1 MTEFVMID
9 SICRM
14 TCGCKRLDYIS
25 LSTRAREHTE
35 RERESSEKILKRIEI
50 ASYIDQRDITQKCKY

>member
-1 MTEFVMID
+1 MSMTEFVMID

-14 TCGCKRLDYIS
+14 TCGCKRLDDYIS

-35 RERESSEKILKRIEI
+35 RERERERERESSEKI
-50 ASYIDQRDITQKCKY
+50 